1 VSALHELTL
10 AEVSDAL
17 AHRRVSAVEVLD
29 AQLARIFQV
38 EPRVQA
44 FLRVDEPG
52 ARAAAS
58 ASDTRRAAGQAL
70 GPLDGVPVALKDNL
84 LTRGLE
90 TTAGSKILSGYV
102 PPNDA
107 TVTTRLRNAGAVLLG
122 KTNLDEFAMGSSTES
137 CPFHLTQNPYALDR
151 VPGGSSGGSAAA
163 VAAREVF
170 GALGSDTGGSIRLP
184 AALTNVVG
192 FKPTWGRVSRS
203 GVVAYASSLDQVGPL
218 GRTVTDVALLLQAI
232 AGHDAADATSS
243 SLPVPDYAKALTG
256 SVKGLRIGLPREYE
270 VEGMDPHVLASVK
283 AAAKGLEAQ
292 GATLVELSL
301 PHTGAALAAYY
312 LIACSEASSNLG
324 RYDGVRF
331 GHRAAGVKNL
341 RELYVKSRSEGFGD
355 EVKRRI
361 MLGTFALSA
370 GYHDAYY
377 VKAQQVRTLIRRD
390 FEQAFTRCDVVL
402 SATSPV
408 PAWKQGEKL
417 DDPLA
422 LYLMDVLT
430 IPCNLA
436 GLPGVSVPMAPTSAG
451 LPTGLQL
458 LGRPFDEQTVLNV
471 ALAWER
477 ETSYFRRA
485 PEL

>member
-1 VSALHELTL
+1 MTAWHSLTL
-10 AEVSDAL
+10 AEVSAQL
-17 AHRRVSAVEVLD
+17 AQGAVSAVELVHD
-29 AQLARIFQV
+29 ALARLAAV

-44 FLRVDEPG
+44 FLRVDEAG
-52 ARAAAS
+52 ALRAAE
-58 ASDTRRAAGQAL
+58 ASDSRRRAGHAR
-70 GPLDGVPVALKDNL
+70 GPLEGVPLALKDNL
-84 LTRGLE
+84 LTEGLE
-90 TTAGSKILSGYV
+90 TTAGSRILSGFI
-102 PPNDA
+102 PPHDA
-107 TVTTRLRNAGAVLLG
+107 TVTRRLREAGAVILG

-137 CPFHLTQNPYALDR
+137 CPFHLTANPYALDR

-170 GALGSDTGGSIRLP
+170 GALGSDTGGSIRQP

-192 FKPTWGRVSRS
+192 LKPTWGRVSRS
-203 GVVAYASSLDQVGPL
+203 GVIAYASSLDQVGPVA
-218 GRTVTDVALLLQAI
+218 RTVGDAALLLEAI
-232 AGHDAADATSS
+232 AGRDLEDATSADVE
-243 SLPVPDYAKALTG
+243 VPRYAALLQG
-256 SVKGLRIGLPREYE
+256 RVKGLTIGLPREY
-270 VEGMDPHVLASVK
+270 VVDGMDPQVVEAVK
-283 AAAKGLEAQ
+283 AAAKIFESL
-292 GATLVELSL
+292 GARVVELSL
-301 PHTGAALAAYY
+301 PHTSSALAAYY
-312 LIACSEASSNLG
+312 LIASSEASSNLG

-331 GHRAAGVKNL
+331 GHRAKGVKSL

-390 FEQAFTRCDVVL
+390 FEQAFASVDVIL

-417 DDPLA
+417 ADPLA

-436 GLPGVSVPMAPTSAG
+436 GLPGLSVPMAPTREG

-458 LGRPFDEQTVLNV
+458 LGKPFDELTLLDT
-471 ALAWER
+471 ALAFER
-477 ETSYFRRA
+477 ETGFSRRA

>member
-1 VSALHELTL
+1 MSALYELTL
-10 AEVSDAL
+10 AEVSLAL
-17 AHRRVSAVEVLD
+17 AQRRVSASEVLD
-29 AQLARIFQV
+29 AQVARLGAV

-44 FLRVDEPG
+44 FLRIDEAG
-52 ARAAAS
+52 ARAAAT
-58 ASDTRRAAGQAL
+58 ASDARRSAGQSL

-84 LTRGLE
+84 LTRGVE
-90 TTAGSKILSGYV
+90 TTAGSRILSGYV

-107 TVTTRLRNAGAVLLG
+107 TVTTRLKQAGAVILG

-170 GALGSDTGGSIRLP
+170 GALGSDTGGSIRQP

-192 FKPTWGRVSRS
+192 LKPTWGRVSRS
-203 GVVAYASSLDQVGPL
+203 GVIAYASSLDQVGPF
-218 GRTVTDVALLLQAI
+218 GRTVTDVALQLKVI
-232 AGHDAADATSS
+232 AGHDPADSTSS
-243 SLPVPDYAKALTG
+243 DAPVPDYAAGLTG

-270 VEGMDPHVLASVK
+270 VAGMDPHVLASVK
-283 AAAKGLEAQ
+283 AAAKTLQGL

-312 LIACSEASSNLG
+312 LIASSEASSNLG

-331 GHRAAGVKNL
+331 GHRAEGVKTL
-341 RELYVKSRSEGFGD
+341 RELYVKSRSEGFGE

-370 GYHDAYY
+370 GYHDAYS

-390 FEQAFTRCDVVL
+390 FEQAFGVCDVVL

-451 LPTGLQL
+451 LPTGLQV

-471 ALAWER
+471 AHAWER

>member
-10 AEVSDAL
+10 AEVSAAL
-17 AHRRVSAVEVLD
+17 REKKVSAVEVLD
-29 AQLARIFQV
+29 AQLARISQV
-38 EPRVQA
+38 EPKVQA
-44 FLRVDEPG
+44 FLRVDEAG
-52 ARAAAS
+52 ARAAAV
-58 ASDTRRAAGQAL
+58 ASDTRRAAGLAR
-70 GPLDGVPVALKDNL
+70 GPLDGVPLALKDNL

-90 TTAGSKILSGYV
+90 TTAGSKVLAGYV

-107 TVTTRLRNAGAVLLG
+107 TVTTRLREAGAVLLG

-163 VAAREVF
+163 VAAREAF
-170 GALGSDTGGSIRLP
+170 GALGSDTGGSIRQP

-192 FKPTWGRVSRS
+192 LKPTWGRVSRS
-203 GVVAYASSLDQVGPL
+203 GVIAYASSLDQVGPL
-218 GRTVTDVALLLQAI
+218 GRTVTDVALQLQVI
-232 AGHDAADATSS
+232 AGHDPHDATSS
-243 SLPVPDYAKALTG
+243 DVPVPDYAAALTG
-256 SVKGLRIGLPREYE
+256 KVKGLRIGLPREYV
-270 VEGMDPHVLASVK
+270 VEGMDPHVVASVQ
-283 AAAKGLEAQ
+283 AAAKTLESL
-292 GATLVELSL
+292 GATLVEVSL
-301 PHTGAALAAYY
+301 PHTSAALAAYY
-312 LIACSEASSNLG
+312 LIASSEASSNLG

-436 GLPGVSVPMAPTSAG
+436 GLPGLSVPMAPTRDG
-451 LPTGLQL
+451 LPTGLQV
-458 LGRPFDEQTVLNV
+458 LGRPFDEQTVLDV